1 MKCNV
6 NQSALSKAIGIVQKA
21 VSVRTTTPILTGI
34 LIEVE
39 NNKLSLTA
47 TDLDLGI
54 KTTIDCQSMVEGAI
68 VVNARL
74 ISDFIRKLPS
84 NSNIEITTD
93 ENNKMEIKCMK
104 SDFVILCNSAE
115 EYPANTFYNEGTTIN
130 MKSQALKKLIKYTT
144 FAAAQDNMKPV
155 LTGCLMELEKNVCT
169 FAAIDGYRLSV
180 KKEDVKFDG
189 ECNIIIPS
197 KSLLEV
203 SRIIEDEDQDV
214 ELLISDTHVSF
225 VFDDTII
232 ISNLLE
238 GEFIKYKDII
248 KEGYQTKIDIKTID
262 LKNSI
267 ERVSLLARED
277 KNNLIIISIEDNNLK
292 IESTSEYGNAEEN
305 IEVKMEGDEIK
316 IGFNSKYILD
326 LLRVIEDEELSAVFQ
341 GSLNPCIFKLPDN
354 DEFIYLVLPVRIS

>member
-1 MKCNV
+1 MKCNL
-6 NQSALSKAIGIVQKA
+6 NQSDLSKAIGIVQKA

-34 LIEVE
+34 LFEVE

-54 KTTIDCQSMVEGAI
+54 KTTIDCQAIEEGAI

-74 ISDFIRKLPS
+74 ISDFVRKLPS
-84 NSNIEITTD
+84 KSNIEITTD
-93 ENNKMEIKCMK
+93 EHNKMDIKCMK
-104 SDFVILCNSAE
+104 SEFVILCNSAE
-115 EYPANTFYNEGTTIN
+115 EYPANTFNNEGTTIN
-130 MKSQALKKLIKYTT
+130 MKSQVLKKLIKYTT

-155 LTGCLMELEKNVCT
+155 LTGCLMELEKNICT

-180 KKEDVKFDG
+180 KKEDVNFEG
-189 ECNIIIPS
+189 ECSIIIPS

-214 ELLISDTHVSF
+214 EMLISETHVSF
-225 VFDDTII
+225 VFDNTVI

-262 LKNSI
+262 LRNSI

-277 KNNLIIISIEDNNLK
+277 KNNLIIVTIEDNNLM

-305 IEVKMEGDEIK
+305 IEVKIEGDDIK

-326 LLRVIEDEELSAVFQ
+326 LLRVVEDEELSVVFQ
-341 GSLNPCIFKLPDN
+341 GSLNPCIFKIPDN